1 MNYKSA
7 VAGLLCLGAVGCQK
21 ETVVRVVPMEYE
33 QAPRTVY
40 TTQTSYAQP
49 IRYVQPRQTVYTTSY
64 APAVQTVVAPAPVVY
79 GSRPVIVYD
88 NPYRYNNVYYRG
100 YRNGLRHG
108 YHYNRCYDYYPRNW
122 NYNYHHRHYHNGWH
136 GPRHHHGGHGRCW

>member
-33 QAPRTVY
+33 QSPRTVY
-40 TTQTSYAQP
+40 TTQRSYEQP
-49 IRYVQPRQTVYTTSY
+49 IRYAQPRQTVYTTSY
-64 APAVQTVVAPAPVVY
+64 VPAVQTVVAPAPVVY

-88 NPYRYNNVYYRG
+88 NPYRYNNVCYLCWYTQYNHRCPQCRT
-100 YRNGLRHG
+100 YFRRQFRVCFLQAHILR
-108 YHYNRCYDYYPRNW
+108 P
-122 NYNYHHRHYHNGWH
+122 
-136 GPRHHHGGHGRCW
+136 GRLPVTFEHWSN